1 MNTKTFQASKT
12 HHSPNAT
19 HTTSK
24 TPTQGQALKS
34 PEGILAIED
43 LRTESAWQRKVQNLA
58 DQSVSILKTAGRTRK
73 VNQGPESPKPLQR
86 AMLPVEKPQDESGYE
101 KTVLAYIDLL
111 EYRKSR
117 QEWGKEDKRAVVFE
131 LMKTKAA
138 EEEWETAFSFL
149 LKLEPMVA
157 EGDKTSA
164 VARGP
169 VVLKE
174 KEKLL
179 IRETA
184 KSDFDAAHNLL
195 IKLANDEET
204 LRSVFGDNK
213 YDLLHA
219 RLNMIA
225 IAVQLLNYTL
235 HDNILTDDN
244 GKAEASGSLAHN
256 VGRGKGSGSKLM
268 LTLAYAKTP
277 EHHRL
282 GTLIHEASHG
292 SVITA
297 TADIVY
303 LRSWAGMAVRGKVA
317 LMNADSYK
325 KAALLGQGK
334 GEALKPLN
342 GGGEHQGRLEQLLGW
357 TDFRISQARSMA
369 SRLRQRA
376 VFRKEQSIGAPH
388 LQSFSQVAEG
398 EPELYAMSKVLKLP
412 WQEGRDPNSRSR
424 YDKYRNYE
432 IKNIDLDLM
441 DMFVNAFSV
450 ALGHLDLIDDLEIVD
465 NPSPGLTY
473 GKRLMV
479 TTGALTK
486 MSNQEMGLYLSAQIA
501 GRLPIPKHWRA
512 AFHTLIEDLSTKR
525 IAEEGEAMAA
535 LETALSGSKQ

>member
-1 MNTKTFQASKT
+1 MKTKTSQASKT
-12 HHSPNAT
+12 HHNPNADRAA
-19 HTTSK
+19 SR
-24 TPTQGQALKS
+24 TPTEIPSRETRNGAF
-34 PEGILAIED
+34 AIED
-43 LRTESAWQRKVQNLA
+43 RRAESAWQRKVQTLA
-58 DQSVSILKTAGRTRK
+58 DQSTAVFKAAQLSRVVKKASERTK
-73 VNQGPESPKPLQR
+73 AFQR
-86 AMLPVEKPQDESGYE
+86 AMLPVEKPQDESGFE

-117 QEWGKEDKRAVVFE
+117 QKWKKEDKRDLLFE
-131 LMKTKAA
+131 LMKAQAIEKDWQAA
-138 EEEWETAFSFL
+138 FDSL
-149 LKLEPMVA
+149 LQLEVLVA
-157 EGDKTSA
+157 EGDKTSD

-169 VVLKE
+169 VALKE
-174 KEKLL
+174 KEKQR
-179 IRETA
+179 IRETGKA
-184 KSDFDAAHNLL
+184 DFDAAHHLL

-204 LRSVFGDNK
+204 LRAVFGDNK

-235 HDNILTDDN
+235 HDNILTDDDS
-244 GKAEASGSLAHN
+244 KAEASGSLAHN
-256 VGRGKGSGSKLM
+256 VGRGEGSGSKLM

-325 KAALLGQGK
+325 KAALLAQGK
-334 GEALKPLN
+334 GEALKPLK
-342 GGGEHQGRLEQLLGW
+342 GGGEHRGRLEPLLGW

-376 VFRKEQSIGAPH
+376 VSRKEESPH
-388 LQSFSQVAEG
+388 LQSFSLVEER

-424 YDKYRNYE
+424 YDKYRNFE

-450 ALGHLDLIDDLEIVD
+450 ALGYLDLIDDLEIVD
-465 NPSPGLTY
+465 NPSPSLTY

-479 TTGALTK
+479 TTGALRK

-535 LETALSGSKQ
+535 LDATLSGAKQ